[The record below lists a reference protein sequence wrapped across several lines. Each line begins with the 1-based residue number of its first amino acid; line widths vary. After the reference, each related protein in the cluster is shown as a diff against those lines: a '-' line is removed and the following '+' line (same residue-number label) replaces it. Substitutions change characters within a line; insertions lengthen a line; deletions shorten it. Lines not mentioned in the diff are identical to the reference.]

1 MSDTADNYKIPAGL
15 NDHFRHPFDAADD
28 FMVAFER
35 AVAFSATL
43 GDDRVSNLWQRA
55 LEIGVRAGRGAVEIA
70 PKREEFDDYSFGH
83 DEGVKEGRTSGLR
96 DGKKEGRKAGK
107 AQGLKEGESVGFERG
122 LSEGKRLGFVAG
134 REFGEKQAAKLSK
147 PLASSRILVDAGTDS
162 PLTGLLLPPAPSMIT
177 YASAF
182 AQTDAQ
188 CDTILPILSTTPS
201 LIWADEPSDIHIPK
215 RTNSPQLPPRD
226 LSALRSDSTSSAPF
240 ANLRYRAH
248 RTKKAPRGTHCSV
261 PRTCATRRFA
271 SKPSN
276 ANAGS
281 SLDWDRDPRLFDLS
295 RALRSLGW
303 DLVGGTKTSVLMK
316 MGGE

>member
-1 MSDTADNYKIPAGL
+1 MET
-15 NDHFRHPFDAADD
+15 
-28 FMVAFER
+28 
-35 AVAFSATL
+35 
-43 GDDRVSNLWQRA
+43 
-55 LEIGVRAGRGAVEIA
+55 A

-162 PLTGLLLPPAPSMIT
+162 PLTELLLPPAPSIIT
-177 YASAF
+177 YTSTF
-182 AQTDAQ
+182 AQTDTQ
-188 CDTILPILSTTPS
+188 CDTILPIHSTTPS
-201 LIWADEPSDIHIPK
+201 LIWADEPSDVHIPK
-215 RTNSPQLPPRD
+215 RTNSPRLPPRD
-226 LSALRSDSTSSAPF
+226 LSVLRSESTSSTPF
-240 ANLRYRAH
+240 ATLRHRAH
-248 RTKKAPRGTHCSV
+248 RTKKSPRGTHRSAPCA
-261 PRTCATRRFA
+261 RATREST
-271 SKPSN
+271 SKTST
-276 ANAGS
+276 ANTGS

-303 DLVGGTKTSVLMK
+303 DIVSGTRRRHQFR
-316 MGGE
+316 